1 MATDAPNAAIEKID
15 WSALLA
21 PYREPSRWKSFRQ
34 LAGTA
39 ALLVVFWI
47 ATLWS
52 LEVGGYWLTLLAAIP
67 AACMTIRLFMLQHDC
82 GHGSFFRSQRLNNL
96 RAFGLVAPLLLFIIL
111 SFVVPILMMLQNAVY
126 DPDIRDNL
134 PEASAVL
141 ADWDG
146 KDLPGEEA
154 YAALVRDFAG
164 VRQKETAALIGKR
177 MNYEISGIRSKIIAS
192 ARKVEAIAAPPYK
205 EALIAADNQASLR
218 AFQKASFTP
227 VCDVIHAKM
236 ATVDRVVCRPPD
248 PEAQE
253 LLGLG
258 TA

>member
-1 MATDAPNAAIEKID
+1 MAESAAAIIPNDAFPGAAEVVEGD
-15 WSALLA
+15 RL
-21 PYREPSRWKSFRQ
+21 RQQ
-34 LAGTA
+34 LA
-39 ALLVVFWI
+39 
-47 ATLWS
+47 
-52 LEVGGYWLTLLAAIP
+52 
-67 AACMTIRLFMLQHDC
+67 
-82 GHGSFFRSQRLNNL
+82 RSQRLNNL

-177 MNYEISGIRSKIIAS
+177 MNYEISGIRSKIISSVKKAE
-192 ARKVEAIAAPPYK
+192 KITAPPV
-205 EALIAADNQASLR
+205 QGS
-218 AFQKASFTP
+218 
-227 VCDVIHAKM
+227 
-236 ATVDRVVCRPPD
+236 VDRRRQD
-248 PEAQE
+248 
-253 LLGLG
+253 LG
-258 TA
+258 